1 MKQLKAFNKLA
12 VVAIGLSA
20 AQIGFAQDKRN
31 LEATDRPGVPAN
43 LGQPGNGTAASGE
56 AAGAAASDAG
66 AQRPV
71 KLKKKGTSTYF
82 GYSSKY
88 FYRSNALMT
97 SGPSEQ
103 KSAMWTNTFFAGAG
117 LGVIETDSSVI
128 TPYVGGSWTINDY
141 IKGELSPF
149 NYNSS
154 GAYALLMA
162 QYGNGW
168 STRAG
173 VSYAS
178 DRSTER
184 DEEDYKEFFPSIG
197 VMKAYSL
204 SDSTLGIFD
213 ASVGKHIT
221 DSFDLF
227 NNTDAGT
234 LDNWEMSASYGL
246 RWRPSERLSFG
257 PQYRLSYKIYDDG
270 SNKDRDDL
278 TNMVSLRI
286 AYELSTSVTL
296 DLSTAYTNRDTSGV
310 ESGVDLDFENVDTG
324 AGLSLNARF

>member
-1 MKQLKAFNKLA
+1 MKHIKTINKIALA
-12 VVAIGLSA
+12 AIGLSV
-20 AQIGFAQDKRN
+20 AQVGFAQRN
-31 LEATDRPGVPAN
+31 LEATERPGAPAN
-43 LGQPGNGTAASGE
+43 LGQPANGDAASGE

-71 KLKKKGTSTYF
+71 KLKKKGVSTFF

-141 IKGELSPF
+141 IKGALSPF

-178 DRSTER
+178 DRSTEN
-184 DEEDYKEFFPSIG
+184 DTEDYKEFFPSIG

-221 DSFDLF
+221 DSVGLGDP
-227 NNTDAGT
+227 TSV

-257 PQYRLSYKIYDDG
+257 PQYRLSYKVYDVG
-270 SNKDRDDL
+270 SNNDRDDL
-278 TNMVSLRI
+278 TNMFSLRI
-286 AYELSTSVTL
+286 AYELASSVTL
-296 DLSTAYTNRDTSGV
+296 DLSTAYTKRATSGTKLP
-310 ESGVDLDFENVDTG
+310 LDFENIDTG

>member
-1 MKQLKAFNKLA
+1 MKQLKTLHQISL
-12 VVAIGLSA
+12 VAIVLSVP
-20 AQIGFAQDKRN
+20 QVGFAQDTRN

-56 AAGAAASDAG
+56 TAGTAASDAG

-71 KLKKKGTSTYF
+71 KLKQKGVSTYF

-97 SGPSEQ
+97 SGASEQ

-204 SDSTLGIFD
+204 SDTTLGIFD

-221 DSFDLF
+221 DSYDLVKG
-227 NNTDAGT
+227 TDAGT

-257 PQYRLSYKIYDDG
+257 PQYRLSYKVYDDG

-286 AYELSTSVTL
+286 AYELASSVTL
-296 DLSTAYTNRDTSGV
+296 DLSTAYTKRGTSGLAP
-310 ESGVDLDFENVDTG
+310 GLDLDFENIDTG

>member
-1 MKQLKAFNKLA
+1 MKQLKALNKFAL
-12 VVAIGLSA
+12 VAIGLSV
-20 AQIGFAQDKRN
+20 AQVGFAQRN
-31 LEATDRPGVPAN
+31 LEATERPGAPAD
-43 LGQPGNGTAASGE
+43 LGQPANGDAASGE

-71 KLKKKGTSTYF
+71 KLKKKGVSTFF

-97 SGPSEQ
+97 SAAMEQ

-128 TPYVGGSWTINDY
+128 TPYIGGSWTINDY

-178 DRSTER
+178 DRSTEN
-184 DEEDYKEFFPSIG
+184 DTEDYKEFFPSIG

-204 SDSTLGIFD
+204 SDATLGIFD

-221 DSFDLF
+221 DSFDLVKG
-227 NNTDAGT
+227 TDAGT
-234 LDNWEMSASYGL
+234 LDNWEMSVSYGL

-257 PQYRLSYKIYDDG
+257 PQYRLSYKVYDDG

-286 AYELSTSVTL
+286 AYELASSVTL
-296 DLSTAYTNRDTSGV
+296 DLSTAYTKRDTSG
-310 ESGVDLDFENVDTG
+310 STLPLDFENIDTG

>member
-1 MKQLKAFNKLA
+1 MKHIKTINKIALA
-12 VVAIGLSA
+12 AIGLSV
-20 AQIGFAQDKRN
+20 AQVGFAQRN
-31 LEATDRPGVPAN
+31 LEATERPGAPAN
-43 LGQPGNGTAASGE
+43 LGQPANGDAASGE

-71 KLKKKGTSTYF
+71 KLKKKGVSTFF

-141 IKGELSPF
+141 IKGALSPF

-178 DRSTER
+178 DRSTEN
-184 DEEDYKEFFPSIG
+184 DTEDYKEFFPSIG

-204 SDSTLGIFD
+204 SDATLGIFD

-221 DSFDLF
+221 DSFDLLKG
-227 NNTDAGT
+227 TDAGS
-234 LDNWEMSASYGL
+234 LDNWEMSTSYGL

-257 PQYRLSYKIYDDG
+257 PQYRLSYKVYDDG

-278 TNMVSLRI
+278 TNMLSLRI
-286 AYELSTSVTL
+286 AYELASSVTL
-296 DLSTAYTNRDTSGV
+296 DLSTAYTSRSTSGA
-310 ESGVDLDFENVDTG
+310 GLDLDFENVDTG

>member
-1 MKQLKAFNKLA
+1 MKQLKTLNKLA
-12 VVAIGLSA
+12 LATISLSL
-20 AQIGFAQDKRN
+20 AQIGFAQRN
-31 LEATDRPGVPAN
+31 LEATERPGAPTD
-43 LGQPGNGTAASGE
+43 LGQPANEAAASGE

-71 KLKKKGTSTYF
+71 KLKKKGVSTYF

-97 SGPSEQ
+97 SGPSEL

-178 DRSTER
+178 DRSTEN
-184 DEEDYKEFFPSIG
+184 DTEDYKEFFPSIG

-204 SDSTLGIFD
+204 SDETLGIFD
-213 ASVGKHIT
+213 ATVGKHIT
-221 DSFDLF
+221 DSLGLGS
-227 NNTDAGT
+227 NPTSV

-246 RWRPSERLSFG
+246 RWRPIERLSFG
-257 PQYRLSYKIYDDG
+257 PQYRLSYKVYEDG
-270 SNKDRDDL
+270 DNEDRDDL

-286 AYELSTSVTL
+286 AYELASSVTL
-296 DLSTAYTNRDTSGV
+296 DLSTAYTKRSTSGTILP
-310 ESGVDLDFENVDTG
+310 LDFENIDTG

>member
-1 MKQLKAFNKLA
+1 MKQLKTLNKIALA
-12 VVAIGLSA
+12 TIGLSL
-20 AQIGFAQDKRN
+20 AQVGFAQQRN
-31 LEATDRPGVPAN
+31 LEATERPGAPAN
-43 LGQPGNGTAASGE
+43 IGQPANNGAAASGE
-56 AAGAAASDAG
+56 AAGSAASDAG

-71 KLKKKGTSTYF
+71 KLKKKGVSTFF

-97 SGPSEQ
+97 SGQTEQ

-141 IKGELSPF
+141 IKGELSEF

-178 DRSTER
+178 DSSTER
-184 DEEDYKEFFPSIG
+184 DQEDYKEFFPSIG
-197 VMKAYSL
+197 VMKAFSL
-204 SDSTLGIFD
+204 SDATLGIFD
-213 ASVGKHIT
+213 ASIGKHIS
-221 DSFDLF
+221 DSYDLLKG
-227 NNTDAGT
+227 TDAGT

-246 RWRPSERLSFG
+246 QWRPTERLSFG
-257 PQYRLSYKIYDDG
+257 PKYRLSYKIYDEG

-286 AYELSTSVTL
+286 AYELASSVTL
-296 DLSTAYTNRDTSGV
+296 DLSGAYTTRSTDGV
-310 ESGVDLDFENVDTG
+310 PVDLDFDNLDTG

>member
-1 MKQLKAFNKLA
+1 MKQLKTLNKLA
-12 VVAIGLSA
+12 LATIGLSL
-20 AQIGFAQDKRN
+20 AQVGFAQKRN
-31 LEATDRPGVPAN
+31 LEATERPGAPAN
-43 LGQPGNGTAASGE
+43 IGQPGNAPAASGE
-56 AAGAAASDAG
+56 ASGGAPSDAG

-71 KLKKKGTSTYF
+71 KLKKKGVSTYF

-141 IKGELSPF
+141 IKGDLSTF

-204 SDSTLGIFD
+204 SDETLGIFD
-213 ASVGKHIT
+213 ATLGKPIT
-221 DSFDLF
+221 DSLGLGS
-227 NNTDAGT
+227 NPTSV

-257 PQYRLSYKIYDDG
+257 PQYRLSYKIYEDG
-270 SNKDRDDL
+270 DNEDRDDL

-286 AYELSTSVTL
+286 AYELASSVTI
-296 DLSTAYTNRDTSGV
+296 DLSTAYTKRSTSGTKLP
-310 ESGVDLDFENVDTG
+310 LDFENIDTG
-324 AGLSLNARF
+324 GGLSLNARF

>member
-1 MKQLKAFNKLA
+1 
-12 VVAIGLSA
+12 
-20 AQIGFAQDKRN
+20 
-31 LEATDRPGVPAN
+31 LEATDRPGTPTD
-43 LGQPGNGTAASGE
+43 LGQPANGAAASGE

-71 KLKKKGTSTYF
+71 KLKKKGVSTFF

-128 TPYVGGSWTINDY
+128 TPYIGGSWTINDY

-178 DRSTER
+178 DRSTEN
-184 DEEDYKEFFPSIG
+184 DTEDYKEFFPSIG

-204 SDSTLGIFD
+204 SDATLGIFD

-221 DSFDLF
+221 DSLGLG
-227 NNTDAGT
+227 TDPT
-234 LDNWEMSASYGL
+234 SVLDNWEMSASYGL
-246 RWRPSERLSFG
+246 RWRPSEKLSFG

-278 TNMVSLRI
+278 TNMVSWRI